1 MPKRRPLRIARDQPG
16 GINPG
21 SFGRNTNLKPIS
33 ISGWANQMS
42 RSEAGA
48 SEVMVRIT
56 GGAHDSAG
64 VHASMEYV
72 DRHGQLEVEDDRG
85 QVNQGKLAAT
95 EKMNDWALE
104 YGRAPGAPHSRKK
117 LDADGKPRQGP
128 KQAFNIA
135 LSMPRGTPPELVLE
149 AARKFARENFANQH
163 RYLMVLHTNDKQWN
177 EKHNP
182 GFKNE
187 KDHGAN
193 PHVHLI
199 VKAEHEYGGP
209 RLNPRKADLQRWR
222 EQFADYMTELGV
234 LSTATRRHDRGLIK
248 TAKKTPIYRAMQRN
262 QATKGKGKSTT
273 ALYTEA
279 GDSVFMR
286 RKLEAIKK
294 ELRERGSVEDK
305 QAYQALLNV
314 RSAVNSRYDEA
325 AAYMRSQGREAE
337 ARRFEA
343 TKHSLPA
350 VRTEKQMIADAFMA
364 QARGGREAGR
374 EEQKVR

>member
-1 MPKRRPLRIARDQPG
+1 
-16 GINPG
+16 
-21 SFGRNTNLKPIS
+21 
-33 ISGWANQMS
+33 
-42 RSEAGA
+42 
-48 SEVMVRIT
+48 MVRIT
-56 GGAHDSAG
+56 GGGRDSAG

-95 EKMNDWALE
+95 EKMNEWALE

-128 KQAFNIA
+128 KQAFNLV

-149 AARKFARENFANQH
+149 AARKFARENFANQY
-163 RYLMVLHTNDKQWN
+163 RYLMVLHTNDKAWN

-187 KDHGAN
+187 RDHGAN

-222 EQFADYMTELGV
+222 EHFADYMTELGV
-234 LSTATRRHDRGLIK
+234 LSTATRRHDRGLVN
-248 TAKKTPIYRAMQRN
+248 TAKKAPIHRAVQRAEKPKGRST
-262 QATKGKGKSTT
+262 AT
-273 ALYTEA
+273 APLYTDA

-286 RKLEAIKK
+286 RKLEAVKK
-294 ELRERGSVEDK
+294 ELRARGSVEDTV
-305 QAYQALLNV
+305 AYQALLNV
-314 RSAVNSRYDEA
+314 RAAVHTRYDQA
-325 AAYMRSQGREAE
+325 AAFMRSQGREAE

-343 TKHSLPA
+343 IKHSLPA
-350 VRTEKQMIADAFMA
+350 VRTEKQMIADAVMA
-364 QARGGREAGR
+364 QARGGREGPGQDER
-374 EEQKVR
+374 VKMR